1 MRKLFFI
8 AIAATLSMIAA
19 CGNTSSKDEKS
30 EPKTLGD
37 SISTLMGRVYGAQM
51 APALQ
56 QQSGGK
62 LVKDEFMAGLEKGI
76 HSTDMAQLRQEAI
89 SIDAKLK
96 TAKEDEQSKLQSRLT
111 GMGLGTQIRQQFS
124 QYESQFQIKTSPAL
138 FVNAFKPAFM
148 AETAPDVT
156 ADEKQL
162 ESIAKRLDQIYSASL
177 RKEAEANEKAGAE
190 YIKAQMAADK
200 SIKITES
207 GLAYKVVKQGKGAKV
222 GDSQTA
228 QVKYVGKHI
237 NGTVFDD
244 GGGQTAEFSPSQVV
258 PGFGE
263 GLKLMNPGSKYV
275 LYIPGK
281 LGYGE
286 NGTPGGPIGPNET
299 LVFEVEL
306 VGVK

>member
-1 MRKLFFI
+1 MKKLLLM

-19 CGNTSSKDEKS
+19 CGNTSSKDEKP

-37 SISTLMGRVYGAQM
+37 SISTLMGRVYGAQT

-56 QQSGGK
+56 QQSEGK
-62 LVKDEFMAGLEKGI
+62 LEKGEFMAGLEKGI
-76 HSTDMAQLRQEAI
+76 NSTDMAQLQQEATA
-89 SIDAKLK
+89 IDAKLK
-96 TAKEDEQSKLQSRLT
+96 TAKEDEQNKLQSRLT
-111 GMGLGTQIRQQFS
+111 GMGIGAQLRQQFNA
-124 QYESQFQIKTSPAL
+124 YESQFQIKMSPAL

-148 AETAPDVT
+148 AETTPDVT
-156 ADEKQL
+156 AEEKQL
-162 ESIAKRLDQIYSASL
+162 ENIATRLDQKYSESIREKA
-177 RKEAEANEKAGAE
+177 AANEKAGAE

-200 SIKITES
+200 SIKTTES

-237 NGTVFDD
+237 DGTVFDD

-275 LYIPGK
+275 FYIPGK